1 MSQPN
6 PPRDTRQPALS
17 RRTVFAGVGVAGAA
31 AAAAT
36 VLPGAVRNAAPAA
49 AAAAPQ
55 PAGSGYQL
63 TDHVKRY
70 YQTAR
75 V

>member
-6 PPRDTRQPALS
+6 PPRETRQPALS

-36 VLPGAVRNAAPAA
+36 VLPGAVRSAAPAV
-49 AAAAPQ
+49 AAAPR
-55 PAGSGYQL
+55 PASTGYQL

>member
-6 PPRDTRQPALS
+6 PSRDTRQPALS
-17 RRTVFAGVGVAGAA
+17 RRTVFAGAGVAGAA
-31 AAAAT
+31 AAAAA
-36 VLPGAVRNAAPAA
+36 VLPAAVRSPAPAV
-49 AAAAPQ
+49 AAAPQ
-55 PAGSGYQL
+55 PTGSGYQL
-63 TDHVKRY
+63 TEHVKRY